1 VLDEHPD
8 ADAVV
13 AKSFVRL
20 RCDVTP
26 LDATLT
32 CQCAELTSPAVRPDR
47 HSFPCWRAQ
56 AAGCPPPS
64 HRPTRSRYIPFHRA
78 VLGERKEGL
87 APPASDRR
95 LPIEHVSDSVWS
107 VATAPHQWRCLR
119 AKVLRLQPR

>member
-32 CQCAELTSPAVRPDR
+32 CQCAEL
-47 HSFPCWRAQ
+47 
-56 AAGCPPPS
+56 
-64 HRPTRSRYIPFHRA
+64 
-78 VLGERKEGL
+78 
-87 APPASDRR
+87 
-95 LPIEHVSDSVWS
+95 
-107 VATAPHQWRCLR
+107 
-119 AKVLRLQPR
+119 